1 MNSEAIEKAIR
12 ESISTKE
19 RLLRGGKQAICGL
32 LDRAL
37 ACLRAGG
44 KLMFCGN
51 GGSSCDAAHA
61 ACELVGWFL
70 DKKRG
75 AFAAI
80 ALGQETPT
88 LTAIAND
95 SGYEEVFARQ
105 LRGIGKQGDMLIGIS
120 TSGSSK
126 NVLRALEAAK
136 ELGIIAVA
144 LTGEVPGPCGEAAD
158 HCVPVPSHETPRIQE
173 SHLLILHMLCEHV
186 EQQLGEA

>member
-1 MNSEAIEKAIR
+1 MSSEAIEKAIR

-19 RLLRGGKQAICGL
+19 RLLETGQEAISGL
-32 LDRAL
+32 LERAE

-70 DKKRG
+70 SKKRG
-75 AFAAI
+75 PLAAI

-105 LRGIGKQGDMLIGIS
+105 LRGIGKRGDLLVGIS

-126 NVLRALEAAK
+126 NVLRAIEAAK
-136 ELGIIAVA
+136 ELGITAVA
-144 LTGEVPGPCGEAAD
+144 LTGELGGACGDAAD
-158 HCVPVPSHETPRIQE
+158 HWVPVPSSQTPRIQE
-173 SHLLILHMLCEHV
+173 SHLLILHLLCAHL
-186 EQQLGEA
+186 EQQLGKD